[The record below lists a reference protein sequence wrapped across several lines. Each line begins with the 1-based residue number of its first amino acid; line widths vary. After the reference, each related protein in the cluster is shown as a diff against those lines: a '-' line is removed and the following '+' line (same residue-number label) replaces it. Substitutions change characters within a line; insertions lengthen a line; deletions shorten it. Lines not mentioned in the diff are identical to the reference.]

1 MKKNILLLCFV
12 ISFHAFVSGQIAT
25 IPFQLLDNSLVFI
38 KIGVNNC
45 DSLKFYFDT
54 GAATTLIDET
64 SAQRIGLKPDYEQQ
78 IQGAGGNRTYK
89 MALSQSVVIDNDI
102 RLDSINMVIDDLSRL
117 KSTLGQNF
125 DGIIGYDI
133 LKNYITNINFDT
145 HTLKLYAFGSK
156 TADSNEYIQHFNF
169 KNGIPIPQF
178 PVTIT
183 LQNGKCYSDTVL
195 FDSGA
200 ALSLLINTPY
210 KEQNDLLNQLGKT
223 IETQNNNLSKTST
236 QIETLISSI
245 QIGKFKLGE
254 NVIGLASDTIGVS
267 AMKDYLGILG
277 NKVIHQFN
285 FTTDYSEM
293 KLYLQPNQYY
303 NSKPDYP
310 VSGIK
315 LKLVDGK
322 VLVAN
327 IVKSS
332 TAFLSGL
339 RENDE
344 ILSIN
349 GIKSTDLST
358 YRQILSK
365 ENTKVSI
372 SFQTQDTAPK
382 TIRIKLKRLL

>member
-1 MKKNILLLCFV
+1 MNNLEVLIVEDNIKISRTHQAFVDKVDGFTVTGIATSIAEAKLLTETLEPDLILLDIYFSESNG
-12 ISFHAFVSGQIAT
+12 IEF
-25 IPFQLLDNSLVFI
+25 
-38 KIGVNNC
+38 
-45 DSLKFYFDT
+45 LKELR
-54 GAATTLIDET
+54 A
-64 SAQRIGLKPDYEQQ
+64 SHQQ
-78 IQGAGGNRTYK
+78 ID
-89 MALSQSVVIDNDI
+89 VI
-102 RLDSINMVIDDLSRL
+102 L
-117 KSTLGQNF
+117 
-125 DGIIGYDI
+125 
-133 LKNYITNINFDT
+133 ITRITSYNVCYT
-145 HTLKLYAFGSK
+145 KL
-156 TADSNEYIQHFNF
+156 
-169 KNGIPIPQF
+169 
-178 PVTIT
+178 
-183 LQNGKCYSDTVL
+183 LR
-195 FDSGA
+195 
-200 ALSLLINTPY
+200 
-210 KEQNDLLNQLGKT
+210 
-223 IETQNNNLSKTST
+223 
-236 QIETLISSI
+236 
-245 QIGKFKLGE
+245 
-254 NVIGLASDTIGVS
+254 
-267 AMKDYLGILG
+267 
-277 NKVIHQFN
+277 
-285 FTTDYSEM
+285 